1 MKRPLRAEE
10 NARGVDAEVAVHG
23 GEGGPAE
30 RPQRRRRV
38 HSAQRHETPAF
49 DEAKPEHAVDAALG
63 VRSAQGFD
71 VLSEAAD
78 ERHLWR
84 SGETGKPT
92 AGSETDD
99 AIGELG
105 FEEAAGHG
113 EAAELVVDSVGG
125 EGGAVAQRNVG

>member
-1 MKRPLRAEE
+1 MEEKAVQQSGRSGAVASIPPSVMKP
-10 NARGVDAEVAVHG
+10 
-23 GEGGPAE
+23 
-30 RPQRRRRV
+30 
-38 HSAQRHETPAF
+38 
-49 DEAKPEHAVDAALG
+49 
-63 VRSAQGFD
+63 GFD

-92 AGSETDD
+92 AGSEADD

-125 EGGAVAQRNVG
+125 EGDAVAQRNVR